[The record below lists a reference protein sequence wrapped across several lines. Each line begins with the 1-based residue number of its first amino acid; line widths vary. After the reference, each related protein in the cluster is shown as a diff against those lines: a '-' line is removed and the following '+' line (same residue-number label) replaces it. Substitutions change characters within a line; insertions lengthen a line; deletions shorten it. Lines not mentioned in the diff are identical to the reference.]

1 MNRTKI
7 ITIDV
12 ESLTEIIR
20 DLISEELSKAFHNKV
35 EQNIE
40 EHKIELLT
48 RTECAKFLK
57 ISKTTLWKI
66 TKEGE
71 LSSQKIRGK
80 VIYLRDDVENYI
92 KNMR

>member
-1 MNRTKI
+1 MNRPKI

-12 ESLTEIIR
+12 ESLTEIMR
-20 DLISEELSKAFHNKV
+20 DLISEELNKAFLNKV

-48 RTECAKFLK
+48 RTECAKLLK
-57 ISKTTLWKI
+57 ISTTTLWKI

-71 LSSQKIRGK
+71 LSSQKIGAK
-80 VIYLRDDVENYI
+80 VLYLKDDVENYI
-92 KNMR
+92 KGLR